1 MDASGRTRARRR
13 ARVLRGRRSGAG
25 AGSPVWLGP
34 VWLGP
39 VWWARCGWAVER
51 GSSALARTTA
61 ARDTEVVPDELTWD
75 QRILRLIEP
84 GIDVTQI
91 DRNLKLTP
99 TERLEQMDAMLRDLE
114 EMRGTPRVDRSPSR

>member
-1 MDASGRTRARRR
+1 MA
-13 ARVLRGRRSGAG
+13 
-25 AGSPVWLGP
+25 
-34 VWLGP
+34 
-39 VWWARCGWAVER
+39 
-51 GSSALARTTA
+51 GSSALARTTS

-84 GIDVTQI
+84 GLDVTQI

>member
-1 MDASGRTRARRR
+1 MGGGRRGFRAEEGRR
-13 ARVLRGRRSGAG
+13 AGGPARWGTGRILWLVDRWASERLRRVLARSR
-25 AGSPVWLGP
+25 P
-34 VWLGP
+34 
-39 VWWARCGWAVER
+39 
-51 GSSALARTTA
+51 
-61 ARDTEVVPDELTWD
+61 ARDTEAVSDELTWD

-114 EMRGTPRVDRSPSR
+114 EMRGTPRADRSAPR